1 MGGPQTI
8 LSTTHRSAVFPTNM
22 ANVATFQT
30 SSEDEWRSW
39 DEDGGAQRFDRYW
52 SNSTANDFD
61 GSAEPR
67 FQYRGLMIDL
77 GRNFFPTRQNGTVD
91 FFDEL
96 ITAMAILKLNVLHL
110 HVTEDQGWRLEIEGL
125 EELTEFGA
133 HSPG

>member
-1 MGGPQTI
+1 
-8 LSTTHRSAVFPTNM
+8 M
-22 ANVATFQT
+22 ANVQIFQT

-52 SNSTANDFD
+52 SNSTANDFHRPQ
-61 GSAEPR
+61 EPR

-77 GRNFFPTRQNGTVD
+77 GRNFFPTRRNGTVD

-96 ITAMAILKLNVLHL
+96 LTAMALLKLNVLHL

-125 EELTEFGA
+125 EELTDFGA
-133 HSPG
+133 HSRG